1 MSTDGVCLKKYNTF
15 GIPAKVKNLIIA
27 TTIDQ
32 IIEAYQC
39 SQKINEPIIVLGEG
53 SNVLFTEDF
62 EGTVVINRLKGIQ
75 IQEQDDAWCLHV
87 NGGENWHDLVEHTL
101 RENMPGL
108 ENLALI
114 PGCVGSAPVQ
124 NIGAYGVE
132 LKEVCE
138 YVDLLNLNDGTVKRM
153 SNEECHFGY
162 RESIFKHLPEHVIV
176 AVGFRLKKNWQ
187 PALHYGELREL
198 NRNTVTPRRI
208 FETVCKVRRSKLPD
222 PKITGNAGSFFKGPI
237 VSQNRAEELLRQYPD
252 MPHYQHSNNQMKI
265 PAGWLI
271 DRCQLKGFRIGDAAV
286 SATHALVLVNFGN
299 AAGKDIVSVAR
310 HVRQKVAHTFGIY
323 LEPEV
328 RFIAAHGFI
337 TAKEALA

>member
-1 MSTDGVCLKKYNTF
+1 MSTDGVCLKEYNTF
-15 GIPAKVKNLIIA
+15 GISVKAKNLTIA

-32 IIEAYQC
+32 IIQSYQC
-39 SQKINEPIIVLGEG
+39 SQKIKEPFIVLGEG

-114 PGCVGSAPVQ
+114 PGCVGSAPIQ

-132 LKEVCE
+132 LREVCE
-138 YVDLLNLNDGTVKRM
+138 YVDLLNLNNGTVKRM

-162 RESIFKHLPEHVIV
+162 RESIFKHLAEHVIV

-187 PALHYGELREL
+187 PVLHYKELREL
-198 NRNTVTPRRI
+198 NSDTVTPHQI
-208 FETVCKVRRSKLPD
+208 FETVCTVRRNKLPD
-222 PKITGNAGSFFKGPI
+222 PKITGNAGSFFKNPI
-237 VSQNRAEELLRQYPD
+237 VSQNRVEELLRQYPD
-252 MPHYQHSNNQMKI
+252 MPHYQLSNNQMRI

-271 DRCQLKGFRIGDAAV
+271 DRCLLRDFRIVGAAV

-299 AAGKDIVSVAR
+299 ATGKDIVSVAR
-310 HVRQKVAHTFGIY
+310 HVRQRVVDTFKIY

-337 TAKEALA
+337 ASKNALA